1 MVLDDNSYGTNTLV
15 SGDEIT
21 MSEPSRPV
29 SILFAEVCGNALLH
43 EKLGSAEA
51 LRAADRCLKRMERAA
66 EVFSGRVVKTSSEEL
81 MAVFDSADEALQAG
95 LEMQQRIA
103 DLPRVSGVK
112 TEIRVAFSHGLVSEN
127 LSGLAGETVNVAAH
141 LVGLAKPG
149 QVLTSEAGLT
159 ALTAQW
165 KASTRDLGAV
175 QAQGAWPGGK
185 IVEIIPPAAI
195 PPVVPVSTMVDQ
207 TVACVRLSLHYGGQT
222 FILDERMPLLTLG
235 RDADNQ
241 LVIRDR
247 RASRHHARIERRGE
261 TLVFVDKSTNGT
273 FMTLG
278 GKPELFVRRGECVL
292 YGKGTIS
299 FSASAKSPGA
309 DLAEF
314 EPI

>member
-1 MVLDDNSYGTNTLV
+1 MVLDENSYGTSTLV
-15 SGDEIT
+15 SGDEII
-21 MSEPSRPV
+21 MSEPSHPV
-29 SILFAEVCGNALLH
+29 SILFAEVCGNALLY
-43 EKLGSAEA
+43 ERLGSTEA

-66 EVFSGRVVKTSSEEL
+66 EVFSGRIVKTSSEEL
-81 MAVFDSADEALQAG
+81 MAVFDTADEALQAG

-112 TEIRVAFSHGLVSEN
+112 TEIRVAFSHGLVSES
-127 LSGLAGETVNVAAH
+127 LSGPAGETVNVAAH
-141 LVGLAKPG
+141 LVGLARPG

-159 ALTAQW
+159 ALTALW
-165 KASTRDLGAV
+165 KASARDSGSV
-175 QAQGAWPGGK
+175 QAQGAWPGGN
-185 IVEIIPPAAI
+185 VFEIIPPA
-195 PPVVPVSTMVDQ
+195 PPSPAVPVAPLVDQ
-207 TVACVRLSLHYGGQT
+207 TVACIRLCLRYGGQSY
-222 FILDERMPLLTLG
+222 ILDERMPVLTLG

-241 LVIRDR
+241 LVIHDR
-247 RASRHHARIERRGE
+247 RASRHHARIERRGDA
-261 TLVFVDKSTNGT
+261 LIFVDKSTNGT

-278 GKPELFVRRGECVL
+278 GRPELFVRRGECVL